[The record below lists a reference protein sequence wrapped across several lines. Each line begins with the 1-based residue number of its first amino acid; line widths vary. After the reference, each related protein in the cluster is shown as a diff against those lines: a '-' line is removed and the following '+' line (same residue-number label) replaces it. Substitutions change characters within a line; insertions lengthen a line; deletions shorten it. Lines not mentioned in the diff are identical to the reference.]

1 MVLKL
6 TCQCLSEEAEGGNE
20 SSGPSV
26 ITVAPLTGRTW
37 GLGIQL
43 CLLCVRA
50 CAHTLTHAE
59 LELKSSQV
67 RILVMHLRGLHLT
80 GCYLVMD

>member
-1 MVLKL
+1 MILAFHYI
-6 TCQCLSEEAEGGNE
+6 CYA
-20 SSGPSV
+20 
-26 ITVAPLTGRTW
+26 
-37 GLGIQL
+37 
-43 CLLCVRA
+43 CV
-50 CAHTLTHAE
+50 HTLTHAE

>member
-1 MVLKL
+1 MVLRL
-6 TCQCLSEEAEGGNE
+6 TCQCLSKEGEGGNG

-26 ITVAPLTGRTW
+26 ITVVPSMGCTW

-50 CAHTLTHAE
+50 CAPTLTHAE

-67 RILVMHLRGLHLT
+67 RILVMHLRV
-80 GCYLVMD
+80 CI